1 MRSAQPT
8 VDELVV
14 AADPARWSDAGFRVE
29 RDECRVG
36 GVLIRL
42 AGETAGRGLV
52 EWSLRAVASDDLDG
66 LPTRGSQ
73 APPVAP
79 AAIHPNGVTGLDHVV
94 VFSPALDRTV
104 GALEA
109 AGLSL
114 RRIRDEPTPAGAPRQ
129 AFFRLGEVVL
139 EVIQQPDPIESELP
153 ARLWGLAFA
162 VEDLEALSRRL
173 GHRVGR
179 VRDAVQPGRRI
190 ATAERD
196 AGLGLPVAFMS
207 AGRRRGASASER
219 TERTRP
225 AHG

>member
-1 MRSAQPT
+1 MARPEGPSI
-8 VDELVV
+8 DELVV

-36 GVLIRL
+36 GALIRL

-66 LPTRGSQ
+66 LPTRRSE
-73 APPVAP
+73 APPAAP

-104 GALEA
+104 AALEA

-129 AFFRLGEVVL
+129 AFFRLREVVL
-139 EVIQQPDPIESELP
+139 EVIQQPEPIDTGRP

-173 GHRVGR
+173 GHPVGP
-179 VRDAVQPGRRI
+179 VRDAVQAGRRI

-207 AGRRRGASASER
+207 AGRRRASASDR